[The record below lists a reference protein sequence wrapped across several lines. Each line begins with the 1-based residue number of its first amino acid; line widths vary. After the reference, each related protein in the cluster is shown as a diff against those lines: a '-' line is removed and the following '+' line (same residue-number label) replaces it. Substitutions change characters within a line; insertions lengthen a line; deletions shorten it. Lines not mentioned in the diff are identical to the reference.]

1 MSKKEK
7 EQAKEEEI
15 KQQEAQVETENGADS
30 TEAEA
35 QTAEAEEQETKEET
49 PDDKI
54 AALQAELDKA
64 KKEYLFLMAEFDN
77 YRKRTLKEKA
87 DLIKNGGEKAMLDLL
102 PVVDDFERAIDA
114 IDKSDDVES
123 LKDGVSL
130 IYNKFLKYLESQ
142 QVKPMESTGNDFDA
156 DIYGKPI
163 ALQFIKF
170 LRLEFKLGSIE
181 ELRAQLT
188 RDRATSRTV
197 LARWQSAQKAQKS
210 QSI

>member
-7 EQAKEEEI
+7 EQAKGEEI
-15 KQQEAQVETENGADS
+15 KQQETQVEAENGADS

-35 QTAEAEEQETKEET
+35 QSAEADEQETKEET

-114 IDKSDDVES
+114 IDKSDDVDS
-123 LKDGVSL
+123 LKDGVGL

-156 DIYGKPI
+156 DIYEAVTTFPAPDESMKGKVI
-163 ALQFIKF
+163 DTVQKGYTINDKV
-170 LRLEFKLGSIE
+170 LRHAKVVVG
-181 ELRAQLT
+181 Q
-188 RDRATSRTV
+188 
-197 LARWQSAQKAQKS
+197 
-210 QSI
+210 